1 MGRRGLI
8 TVARDLI
15 KPLLVGEWSV
25 KQDES
30 GTTRNEVGVIAV
42 PTRGPNDSVITASNY
57 ETQIAANRGPVHSAL
72 SLTTKSVGA
81 ATLRIFK
88 PKILGQKS
96 LLFQT
101 RVRAVPEPR
110 RTKMLEKA
118 APGSVLSL
126 AEDFEEIVGGH
137 RLVDLLTT
145 VNANDD
151 IYQLQS
157 TTAAYL
163 GLIGNSHWYTP
174 LDSMGIPTA
183 IIIAPSEFMRTQVD
197 GNGIITGYIY
207 KHGRN
212 EKHFEKEEIV
222 HFKLPAAGE
231 QFIYY
236 GRGDLMGA
244 IDDFNLL
251 QRMYLFEKAIFDNG
265 GIPATFVSVPNQWNE
280 EQRQAFRQQYDQR
293 YGGAGKAGRTMVG
306 EGGAEAKPLSLTPRE
321 MDYRG
326 SRKFTNELIY
336 NNMGAP
342 VTMLSNQVN
351 SRMALDAAR
360 LQIGIFQVE
369 PMLTLIQQALN
380 AQLVPKYQG
389 PLFVKYDDVIL
400 PDKEFDLQE
409 DTELLAAGAIS
420 PNEVRTKRGM
430 QPIEGGDTP
439 YIDFSRVPLGTERD
453 DDTQARVEDMVDMAF
468 AEVKSRMRGNG

>member
-1 MGRRGLI
+1 
-8 TVARDLI
+8 
-15 KPLLVGEWSV
+15 
-25 KQDES
+25 
-30 GTTRNEVGVIAV
+30 
-42 PTRGPNDSVITASNY
+42 
-57 ETQIAANRGPVHSAL
+57 
-72 SLTTKSVGA
+72 
-81 ATLRIFK
+81 
-88 PKILGQKS
+88 
-96 LLFQT
+96 
-101 RVRAVPEPR
+101 
-110 RTKMLEKA
+110 
-118 APGSVLSL
+118 LSL

-137 RLVDLLTT
+137 RLVDLLAT

-151 IYQLQS
+151 IYQLQA

-197 GNGIITGYIY
+197 SQGIITGYLY
-207 KHGRN
+207 KHGQN
-212 EKHFEKEEIV
+212 EKHFEKDEVV

-231 QFIYY
+231 KFIYY

-244 IDDFNLL
+244 IDDYNLL
-251 QRMYLFEKAIFDNG
+251 QRMFLFEKI
-265 GIPATFVSVPNQWNE
+265 
-280 EQRQAFRQQYDQR
+280 AFRQQYEQR
-293 YGGAGKAGRTMVG
+293 YGGAGKAGKPMVG
-306 EGGAEAKPLSLTPRE
+306 FGGAKPEKLGLTPRE
-321 MDYRG
+321 MDYTR
-326 SRKFTNELIY
+326 SRKFTNEVIY

-342 VTMLSNQVN
+342 VSMLSNQVN

-360 LQIGIFQVE
+360 LQIGIFQVQ

-380 AQLVPKYQG
+380 AQLIPKYPG
-389 PLFVKYDDVIL
+389 PIFVKYDDVIL
-400 PDKEFDLQE
+400 PDKEFELQE

-453 DDTQARVEDMVDMAF
+453 DDTQARVEDMVDLAF
-468 AEVKSRMRGNG
+468 AEVKSRIRGNG

>member
-1 MGRRGLI
+1 MARGLI
-8 TVARDLI
+8 TVARDII
-15 KPLLVGEWSV
+15 KPLLVGGWSE
-25 KQDES
+25 KQDEP
-30 GTTRNEVGVIAV
+30 GATRNEVGVIAM
-42 PTRGPNDSVITASNY
+42 PTRGMNGTVIAESDY
-57 ETQIAANRGPVHSAL
+57 EKQVAANKGPVHSAL

-101 RVRAVPEPR
+101 RVRTVPEPR

-137 RLVDLLTT
+137 RLVDLLNT

-151 IYQLQS
+151 IYQLQA

-183 IIIAPSEFMRTQVD
+183 IIIAPSEFIRTQVD
-197 GNGIITGYIY
+197 SNGIITGYLY
-207 KHGRN
+207 KHGQN
-212 EKHFEKEEIV
+212 EKHFEKNEIV

-231 QFIYY
+231 KFIYY

-244 IDDFNLL
+244 IDDYNLL

-265 GIPATFVSVPNQWNE
+265 GMPATFISVPGQWSE
-280 EQRQAFRQQYDQR
+280 DQRIAFREQHEQRYR
-293 YGGAGKAGRTMVG
+293 GAGNAGRPMVG
-306 EGGAEAKPLSLTPRE
+306 EGGAKPETLGLTPRE
-321 MDYRG
+321 MDYTR

-369 PMLTLIQQALN
+369 PMLILIQQALN

-409 DTELLAAGAIS
+409 DTELLAAGAVS
-420 PNEVRTKRGM
+420 PNEVRTKRGL

-439 YIDFSRVPLGTERD
+439 YIDFSKVPLGSERD
-453 DDTQARVEDMVDMAF
+453 DDTQAQIEDMVDLAF